1 MIMLL
6 SDLEKRTEAELKEE
20 ENEEEGEQQQDKNL
34 EIYI

>member
-1 MIMLL
+1 MLML
-6 SDLEKRTEAELKEE
+6 FSDLEKRNETELKKE

>member
-1 MIMLL
+1 MLL

>member
-1 MIMLL
+1 MLMLL

>member
-20 ENEEEGEQQQDKNL
+20 ENKEEGEQQQDKNL